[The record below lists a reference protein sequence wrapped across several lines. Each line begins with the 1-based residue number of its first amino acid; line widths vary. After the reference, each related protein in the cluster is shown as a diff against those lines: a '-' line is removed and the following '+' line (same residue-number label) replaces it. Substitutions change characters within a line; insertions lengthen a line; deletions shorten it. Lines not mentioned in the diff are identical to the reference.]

1 MESQAICGPM
11 VILVRFGELG
21 LKSPY
26 VRRQLLDRLVG
37 NIQDLF
43 AAEGIEC
50 LTRSDRGRVYVDAN
64 DVPAATGALARV
76 FGLVSFS
83 PAMETSSDPE
93 AIAAVAVDLART
105 RLREGGSFAIRARR
119 SGTHPYSSQDL
130 ATLLG
135 RRVQDAVPGARVNLS
150 SPDVEVHAEV
160 RENRAYL
167 FTEVI
172 KGPGGLPMGSQ
183 GRALAVVDSEAGM
196 VAAWL
201 AMKRG
206 CKVTVAA
213 PDGSAAHEPLRRW
226 DTHLK
231 VLSWEPGMDLA
242 ELVKASRS
250 EAVFV
255 GSRVREIPGD
265 KPGIGVPVFHP
276 IVGMD
281 EGELRALADRI
292 RAA

>member
-1 MESQAICGPM
+1 M

-26 VRRQLLDRLVG
+26 VRKQLLDRLVG

-64 DVPAATGALARV
+64 DLAAATGALRRV
-76 FGLVSFS
+76 FGIVSFS
-83 PAMETSSDPE
+83 PARETSSEPE
-93 AIAAVAVDLART
+93 AVASLAVEVAKA
-105 RLREGGSFAIRARR
+105 RLRGGGSFAIRARR
-119 SGTHPYSSQDL
+119 SGTHTYSSQDL

-135 RRVQDAVPGARVNLS
+135 RRIQEAVPGARVDLS
-150 SPDVEVHAEV
+150 SPEVEVRVEV
-160 RENRAYL
+160 RENKAYV
-167 FTEVI
+167 FDKVVD
-172 KGPGGLPMGSQ
+172 GPGGLPMGSQ
-183 GRALAVVDSEAGM
+183 GRAVALVDSEAGM
-196 VAAWL
+196 AAAWL

-231 VLSWEPGMDLA
+231 VLSYEPGQDLA
-242 ELVKASRS
+242 DLVKASRS
-250 EAVFV
+250 EAVFT
-255 GSRVREIPGD
+255 GTRVDEIPD
-265 KPGIGVPVFHP
+265 EKPALSVPVFHP
-276 IVGMD
+276 VVGMD
-281 EGELRALADRI
+281 AGEVRALAERI